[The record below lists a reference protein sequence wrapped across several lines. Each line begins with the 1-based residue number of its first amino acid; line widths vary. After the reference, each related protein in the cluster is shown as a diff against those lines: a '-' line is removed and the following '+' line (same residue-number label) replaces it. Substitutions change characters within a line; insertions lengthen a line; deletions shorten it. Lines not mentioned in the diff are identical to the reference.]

1 MTLFRPFKDGS
12 YGSQLHGDIVADKYK
27 QGESPKTGLPTVIAV
42 PPGTVGLSIFVQDNY
57 KLDDNSQTLTLSG
70 SYRLNWIDDRFA

>member
-12 YGSQLHGDIVADKYK
+12 YGSQLHDDIAADKYK